1 MALGSVAVAL
11 TALGRLSDSL
21 EPQRAGLE
29 AVVARKDWCN
39 AARVGCELVNTL
51 LTLGRVTA
59 ALDVAG
65 LAVTHADLSGD
76 DGQRADRRTNL
87 AAVLVAIG
95 DSGRAAALL
104 VEAEEI
110 HGKFQ
115 PDSAQ
120 LYSLPGY
127 RHGDLLLACGYAAWA
142 LERGYYQLNVAECY
156 LGEGLGLLD
165 IGFAHLLIGR
175 AQDALGSAEA
185 ASSLDAAVAGLRKSG
200 AAHFL
205 PQALLARAAH
215 RRRRAASGET
225 DLIEGIRADLAE
237 VEDIAGEEMR
247 LYLTDLALERA
258 RLALDVPAAF
268 ASPAAARAEAE
279 AQTAKAAA
287 LIADTGYHR
296 RDGEL
301 AELQARLK
309 AA

>member
-104 VEAEEI
+104 VEAEGYTANSNPI
-110 HGKFQ
+110 RHSSIPSRATGT
-115 PDSAQ
+115 ATC
-120 LYSLPGY
+120 SLPAAMRPG
-127 RHGDLLLACGYAAWA
+127 RLSAATISSTLPSAISAKAWA
-142 LERGYYQLNVAECY
+142 SST
-156 LGEGLGLLD
+156 
-165 IGFAHLLIGR
+165 
-175 AQDALGSAEA
+175 SA
-185 ASSLDAAVAGLRKSG
+185 SL
-200 AAHFL
+200 
-205 PQALLARAAH
+205 
-215 RRRRAASGET
+215 T
-225 DLIEGIRADLAE
+225 C
-237 VEDIAGEEMR
+237 
-247 LYLTDLALERA
+247 
-258 RLALDVPAAF
+258 
-268 ASPAAARAEAE
+268 
-279 AQTAKAAA
+279 
-287 LIADTGYHR
+287 
-296 RDGEL
+296 
-301 AELQARLK
+301 
-309 AA
+309 

>member
-165 IGFAHLLIGR
+165 IGFA
-175 AQDALGSAEA
+175 LGSAEA

-268 ASPAAARAEAE
+268 ESAQAARAEAE
-279 AQTAKAAA
+279 AQTRQNFRC
-287 LIADTGYHR
+287 G
-296 RDGEL
+296 
-301 AELQARLK
+301 
-309 AA
+309 